1 MGRLLKKKTEL
12 DKRKRKDKEDRL
24 TDHRV
29 QQDEHQAKAL
39 QAKEEKKK
47 QYVELQKTT
56 PGAKFEPAKET
67 EVGFLEK
74 TKQFFKEVKIEL
86 EKVVWPSRKQTTLST
101 AVALVLVVIISVFL
115 GIADS
120 LLAWIIKLAY

>member
-1 MGRLLKKKTEL
+1 MLKKKTEF

-47 QYVELQKTT
+47 QYIEQQKTT
-56 PGAKFEPAKET
+56 PGAKFETAKET

>member
-12 DKRKRKDKEDRL
+12 EKRKKKDDRL
-24 TDHRV
+24 TDHV
-29 QQDEHQAKAL
+29 AQQDEYQAKAL

-47 QYVELQKTT
+47 QYIESQKTGT
-56 PGAKFEPAKET
+56 TIKSELIAEREDTF
-67 EVGFLEK
+67 FEK
-74 TKQFFKEVKIEL
+74 TSKFFQEVKIEL
-86 EKVVWPSRKQTTLST
+86 EKVVWPSRKQTMLST

-115 GIADS
+115 GVADS